1 MNLVPLDR
9 LQELCFA
16 DSGPRI
22 VPRLR
27 HWART
32 GRLAGARKVGGI
44 WMCDLDVFRASIEPK
59 ASAPAPTSVSF
70 RERIQQLR
78 GVA

>member
-32 GRLAGARKVGGI
+32 GRLVGARKVGGI
-44 WMCDLDVFRASIEPK
+44 WMCDVDAFRASIEPP
-59 ASAPAPTSVSF
+59 AAPAPPVVSF
-70 RERIQQLR
+70 RERVQQLR
-78 GVA
+78 GAA